1 MYQTRFPRIYIEG
14 RGERMSEGLKRKLFR
29 RTVCILTSI
38 CLICLLAVRDP
49 AFSAKE
55 PKKATVIILMYHSI
69 LKDPERQGKYVVSP
83 SLFESDLKYLK
94 ENGYSFAGMQDLIN
108 FVYSDSPLPE
118 KSVVITFDDGYYNNY
133 LYAYPLLEK
142 YDAKM
147 LISFIGEY
155 TDLYENEKP
164 NAYYS
169 HITWDMINEMLESGR
184 VEIGN
189 HTYSMHTNGK
199 RKGSKKISGETDE
212 HYTRVLL
219 EDIGKLQSETY
230 EHTGIYPAV
239 YTYPFGAISSASFD
253 VLSDMGFLATLS
265 CAEKPCVITQGDPE
279 SLRCLGRF
287 LRPAAMSSVNF
298 FENKIKA
305 EELYR

>member
-1 MYQTRFPRIYIEG
+1 MNK
-14 RGERMSEGLKRKLFR
+14 GLSKKLFR
-29 RTVCILTSI
+29 RTVCMLL
-38 CLICLLAVRDP
+38 CVCVICLLALKNT
-49 AFSAKE
+49 AFFAKG
-55 PKKATVIILMYHSI
+55 PKQATVVILMYHSL
-69 LKDPERQGKYVVSP
+69 LKDPARQGKYVVSP
-83 SLFESDLKYLK
+83 DLFESDLRWLK
-94 ENGYSFAGMQDLIN
+94 ENGYSFVGMQDLIN
-108 FVYSDSPLPE
+108 FIYSESSLPE

-147 LISFIGEY
+147 LISFIGKY
-155 TDLYENEKP
+155 TDLYNDEKP

-189 HTYSMHTNGK
+189 HTYSMHTNGQ
-199 RKGSKKISGETDE
+199 RKGSKKIKGETDE
-212 HYTRVLL
+212 HYTKILI
-219 EDIGKLQSETY
+219 EDIGKLQDETY
-230 EHTGIYPAV
+230 EHTGTYPVV

-265 CAEKPCVITQGDPE
+265 CAEKASVITQGEPN

-287 LRPAAMSSVNF
+287 LRPAAMSSANF
-298 FENKIKA
+298 FENKIKI
-305 EELYR
+305 EGLYE